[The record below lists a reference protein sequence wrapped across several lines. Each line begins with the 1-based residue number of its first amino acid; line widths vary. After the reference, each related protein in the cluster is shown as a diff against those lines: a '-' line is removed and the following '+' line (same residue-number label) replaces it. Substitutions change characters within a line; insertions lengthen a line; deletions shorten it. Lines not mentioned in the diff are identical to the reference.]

1 MNKKILLERQIFRIR
16 SLIIEI
22 GRQVD
27 EVMPGGIIDDL
38 TSLGKTVDDIF
49 SYSTKLSDEF
59 PTKTF
64 DEVVKKTAE
73 KNGNISTKSITGN
86 MIKNYMMSKPGLMDE
101 LMAVAAKIADE
112 KVGGYMKDINFMNAF
127 KNAGFES
134 LPSKIQNTIGQKITT
149 DNKGTTNQIL
159 DGYKTL
165 IEGKKFNH
173 NKNFHHLILFF

>member
-64 DEVVKKTAE
+64 DEVVKKLQ
-73 KNGNISTKSITGN
+73 KKMVIYQQNQ
-86 MIKNYMMSKPGLMDE
+86 
-101 LMAVAAKIADE
+101 
-112 KVGGYMKDINFMNAF
+112 
-127 KNAGFES
+127 
-134 LPSKIQNTIGQKITT
+134 LPVI
-149 DNKGTTNQIL
+149 
-159 DGYKTL
+159 
-165 IEGKKFNH
+165 
-173 NKNFHHLILFF
+173 